1 MNQPATAAESAPV
14 PRRPHATDAAQ
25 LQQFLVRHG
34 FHALL
39 FLCGVCAWAFK
50 LKGDG
55 NSEGGM
61 LPYSP
66 IQMLVPLLGVGS
78 LLWLVG
84 VYGRNLPPL
93 TVARRSTWCLKLG
106 IALII
111 LGASVHL
118 RGGGGKDAAMFVV
131 RWLLPVCFLLF
142 FTLGRTYGASP
153 LALLLGLVG
162 GAVITAFSVEA
173 VRRFGVGL
181 PISAGDA
188 GRDSGYLNGPN
199 QYGILCSTTAPVLLF
214 FYYSP
219 RRLLRLASLLLL
231 PLYLLCLYQNLS
243 KTNIVLFFL
252 TLLAGALALSLRNP
266 RRLVATLGL
275 TVGLLVFIGL
285 TLGLAMS
292 ALRDV
297 APKSAQTLEDA
308 FFNPTEARSIDTR
321 EGVWEA
327 ALDNIQRHPV
337 IGIGPG
343 KAMGALGIAHA
354 HNLFLEIYLDAGFA
368 GFTGMC
374 FLALAVF
381 WRAGELLL
389 EEIRRRTPTTD
400 AQMLQLL
407 AGLALVTYLLANS
420 MSDSFSTATMP
431 AFMFFAAIAFAP
443 EPPRMPAAVGGR
455 RKTPF
460 SVSPE

>member
-1 MNQPATAAESAPV
+1 MNQPAATASSTA
-14 PRRPHATDAAQ
+14 PRRLPATDAAR

-39 FLCGVCAWAFK
+39 LVCGVCAWAFK

-55 NSEGGM
+55 TSEGGM

-93 TVARRSTWCLKLG
+93 TVARRSAWCLKLG
-106 IALII
+106 IVLII
-111 LGASVHL
+111 LGAAVHL
-118 RGGGGKDAAMFVV
+118 RGGGGKDAAMFIV

-142 FTLGRTYGASP
+142 FTLGRTYGASS

-181 PISAGDA
+181 PISVGDA

-214 FYYSP
+214 FYYSR

-252 TLLAGALALSLRNP
+252 TLFVGTLALAIRSP
-266 RRLVATLGL
+266 RRLAATAGL
-275 TVGLLVFIGL
+275 TVGLTVFIAL
-285 TLGLAMS
+285 TLGLAMD
-292 ALRDV
+292 AIRDV
-297 APKSAQTLEDA
+297 SPKSAQTLEDA
-308 FFNPTEARSIDTR
+308 MLNPTEAHSIDTR
-321 EGVWEA
+321 EGVWGA
-327 ALDNIQRHPV
+327 AWDNIQRHPV
-337 IGIGPG
+337 IGLGPG
-343 KAMGALGIAHA
+343 KAMDALGIPHA

-368 GFTGMC
+368 GFIGMC

-389 EEIRRRTPTTD
+389 EELRRRTPTTD
-400 AQMLQLL
+400 AEMRQLL
-407 AGLALVTYLLANS
+407 SGLALVTYLCANS

-431 AFMFFAAIAFAP
+431 VFMFFAAIAFAP
-443 EPPRMPAAVGGR
+443 GPLHALAAVGGR

-460 SVSPE
+460 PVSPE